1 METLGVEIM
10 FGGTLWDIP
19 LLQLLKVNKFLGWKY
34 KIISDTCFNL
44 WMISYDSLYKNE
56 AKNRKKIY
64 KIYRKLLC
72 KTCSRDSQMN
82 FISIVLC

>member
-44 WMISYDSLYKNE
+44 SMISYDSLYRNE
-56 AKNRKKIY
+56 AENRKKKYIKVIQNY
-64 KIYRKLLC
+64 SAKLAVVIL
-72 KTCSRDSQMN
+72 KWT
-82 FISIVLC
+82 